1 MVTLG
6 LSNRASGLY
15 ERFSTRAVV
24 ARSKKVL
31 GWQLRAAKSREQN
44 FPIEGARFLKFIGQ
58 VTRRRVL

>member
-1 MVTLG
+1 MGTLG

-24 ARSKKVL
+24 ARSKKVP

-44 FPIEGARFLKFIGQ
+44 FPIEGANFLKFIGQ
-58 VTRRRVL
+58 VTPQRVQ